1 MSVDFPSNVVSV
13 PSVPSTD
20 QPNSSENLQI
30 RMREGRLTWLWPLI
44 MCFIRFPLLVIGFFL
59 VLFVASRTGHTD
71 VAMLAQGITRYDLPL
86 LADMICLGLLFWLVR
101 KENMRLRDLVCFTRK
116 HLLRDLCIGVG
127 LFVSLYIVLFA
138 LSAGGVYLLLSHTAF
153 FRNGQVL
160 EALFGNTLLNPLGL
174 PWHIAITTLL
184 LPISSALLEEMV
196 YRGYALPRLQ
206 VLTRRKWLAVLLTAS
221 GFGVQHIAF
230 GLLYWP
236 LAVFSFLLAFIPGV
250 LLGILYLLTRQR
262 LLPLILIHWQADLIT
277 LGAVPLLLTMFFHN
291 TPF

>member
-1 MSVDFPSNVVSV
+1 MAAANV
-13 PSVPSTD
+13 
-20 QPNSSENLQI
+20 
-30 RMREGRLTWLWPLI
+30 
-44 MCFIRFPLLVIGFFL
+44 
-59 VLFVASRTGHTD
+59 
-71 VAMLAQGITRYDLPL
+71 
-86 LADMICLGLLFWLVR
+86 
-101 KENMRLRDLVCFTRK
+101 
-116 HLLRDLCIGVG
+116 
-127 LFVSLYIVLFA
+127 LYPFLFA
-138 LSAGGVYLLLSHTAF
+138 LSAGGVYLLLSHTTF
-153 FRNGQVL
+153 FRNGQAL

-230 GLLYWP
+230 GLLSWP

-277 LGAVPLLLTMFFHN
+277 LGVVPLLLTMFFRS